1 MTDYS
6 AQGSITVK
14 RLRNGDSLFLTLE
27 NNGIPLY
34 QSIDPNSGAVS
45 PDWTKTENQPIIT
58 PKANSVRGNK
68 VVLSGH
74 NWYYNNNTVPLMF
87 NGEVS
92 GDWVTDSTGTFALNN
107 VTGAL
112 KIIKNLASKDN
123 TANDNLKYTAIARVS
138 GVEYNVGKS
147 VDILIQPSGASSYI
161 GFVIASTTQLT
172 SIVTSANLSTQLQVA
187 DKQIS
192 DYHVKWYKDDTE
204 WVINRGKKTITV
216 GREDVDGEQLFIAE
230 FYLSSEDA
238 NPVYRAGI
246 RVIDTLD
253 DFMIVLTITSANK
266 EVDTG
271 SPVTV
276 SGKIINSRT
285 NAEVEYN
292 AKKQNW
298 ALSVWDTSTWQVIK
312 TSNTNSIEVTT
323 TETDRDNQER
333 DVEVTA
339 ECNWTD

>member
-1 MTDYS
+1 MSNYS

-58 PKANSVRGNK
+58 PKANSVRGNN
-68 VVLSGH
+68 VVLDGH
-74 NWYYNNNTVPLMF
+74 NWYYNNNSVPLSF
-87 NGEVS
+87 IGEESGQWVS
-92 GDWVTDSTGTFALNN
+92 DSTGKFAINKS
-107 VTGAL
+107 TGAL
-112 KIIKNLASKDN
+112 KIIQNIASKEN
-123 TANDNLKYTAIARVS
+123 TANDSLKYTAVARVS
-138 GVEYNVGKS
+138 GVEYNVEKS
-147 VDILIQPSGASSYI
+147 VDILIQPTGASSYI

-172 SIVTSANLSTQLQVA
+172 SSVSSASLSTQLQIA
-187 DKQIS
+187 DKQIR
-192 DYHVKWYKDDTE
+192 DYYVKWYKDNTE
-204 WVINRGKKTITV
+204 WKEQTGKKTIIVERT
-216 GREDVDGEQLFIAE
+216 DVDGEQLFIAE

-253 DFMIVLTITSANK
+253 NFLIVLAITSANK

-271 SPVTV
+271 TPVTV
-276 SGKIINSRT
+276 SAKIINSRT
-285 NAEVEYN
+285 NAEVGYN
-292 AKKQNW
+292 ADKQTW
-298 ALSVWDTSTWQVIK
+298 AMSVWDTSTWSVIK
-312 TSNTNSIEVTT
+312 TSTTNSINVTT

-339 ECNWTD
+339 ECSWTD